1 VVPPALRTC
10 ALAGFLVAA
19 TFAGAARAAGCP
31 GDMGPLAAVPVEARV
46 AFLRARLEANRT
58 PAARWT
64 ATWGIVDGALVAGQL
79 VAIPYTSDPSTRAL
93 LVAGAASG
101 SLVLVQFIFFPVV
114 APPPPAV
121 AGEESSCDALRE
133 LERTLERGARNQAVG
148 AGPGAHVGNTLI
160 NAGLGVGT
168 GFASNSVAA
177 GVFTFAVGFALG
189 EAQILTQPTELVR
202 DWDRYLEANL
212 TRPEKTAIAPIVR
225 LGPGRA
231 VVVGLGGT
239 F

>member
-1 VVPPALRTC
+1 VVRAW
-10 ALAGFLVAA
+10 AVAGLVAAA

-46 AFLRARLEANRT
+46 AFLRERLEANRT

-64 ATWGIVDGALVAGQL
+64 GTWGIVDGVLVAGQL
-79 VAIPYTSDPSTRAL
+79 VALPYTSDPSARAL
-93 LVAGAASG
+93 LIAGAASG
-101 SLVLVQFIFFPVV
+101 SLVLIQFIFFPVV

-121 AGEESSCDALRE
+121 AGEETSCDALRE
-133 LERTLERGARNQAVG
+133 LERTLERGARNQA
-148 AGPGAHVGNTLI
+148 AGSGPAAHVGNTLI

-177 GVFTFAVGFALG
+177 GVFTFAIGFALG

-202 DWDRYLEANL
+202 DWDRYQEADL
-212 TRPEKTAIAPIVR
+212 RRPKKVAIAPLVR
-225 LGPGRA
+225 LDPGRA
-231 VVVGLGGT
+231 LVVGVGVT